1 MIIDT
6 EKKVFLTHLRR
17 LIALLVFAVGVLLIM
32 LVGTMP
38 KTFLGLNKYNWAL
51 VVSILF
57 VIASVFESIVGL
69 CYVYF
74 SDDKGI
80 LTFRYFSLSY
90 FNSNKK
96 LVEIPINEFVRYE
109 ITSSMGGLKTTL
121 TLYRLIKNQEAKYP
135 SISLS
140 LLDKVEI
147 AKLIATLDKYAKK

>member
-32 LVGTMP
+32 LVGSMP

-57 VIASVFESIVGL
+57 IVASVLESFVGF

-96 LVEIPINEFVRYE
+96 LYQIPVSEFVRYE
-109 ITSSMGGLKTTL
+109 LKSSMGGLKTTL

-147 AKLIATLDKYAKK
+147 AKLIATLDKYSKK